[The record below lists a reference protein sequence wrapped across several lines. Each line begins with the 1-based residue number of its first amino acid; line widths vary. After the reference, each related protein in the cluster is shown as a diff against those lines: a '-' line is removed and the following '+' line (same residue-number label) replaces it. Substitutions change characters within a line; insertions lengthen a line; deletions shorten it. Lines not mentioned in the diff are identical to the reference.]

1 MIELSVNDIYY
12 MMLRYFLLC
21 FASFFLLSILSPSAA
36 SQTNYPPEEVEN
48 YVREC
53 TGDRG
58 LSVEAVCR
66 CVVRKAQS
74 VYDFEAFQA
83 INQDIEATG
92 AIPEELEQII
102 DDCETD
108 PFS

>member
-1 MIELSVNDIYY
+1 
-12 MMLRYFLLC
+12 MMLRYFLRC
-21 FASFFLLSILSPSAA
+21 FVSLFLLGILSPSATA
-36 SQTNYPPEEVEN
+36 QTDYLPEEVEN

-74 VYDFEAFQA
+74 KYPSFEEFQM

-92 AIPEELEQII
+92 TIPPPLRQII
-102 DDCETD
+102 DECETD